1 MLPENKLSTRSLD
14 VTYLYPDGIVF
25 DNLVEDFEMG
35 GIAIQDPSEGLQ
47 YQPWR
52 GYWEPLDNTVY
63 LRPNIIGDPI
73 ALFTETDVFEFSF
86 AFDQNMRYA
95 TALFKTNGDCKF
107 TWFNSLVGDY
117 VTDTY
122 TGLTA
127 FKLSLDDK
135 REAAVQS
142 GDADVLF
149 TYIKDNN
156 LYFRAQRDRYLVEY
170 LLAEDLPKNLLISNF
185 GMGNRYRMQW
195 RLRYRRLEELLPWL
209 L

>member
-1 MLPENKLSTRSLD
+1 MLPENKLSARAVNSR
-14 VTYLYPDGIVF
+14 YLYPDGIVF

-35 GIAIQDPSEGLQ
+35 GIAIQDPSKGLQ

-52 GYWEPLDNTVY
+52 GYWDSADNTVY
-63 LRPNIIGDPI
+63 LRPNITGDPV
-73 ALFTETDVFEFSF
+73 ALFTETDVIEFSF
-86 AFDQNMRYA
+86 TFDQNMRYV

-107 TWFNSLVGDY
+107 TWFNSVVGDY

-135 REAAVQS
+135 REEAVQS
-142 GDADVLF
+142 GVSDVLF
-149 TYIKDNN
+149 TYIKDDN
-156 LYFRAQRDRYLVEY
+156 LYVRAQRDRYLIEY

-185 GMGNRYRMQW
+185 GMGNKYRMQW
-195 RLRYRRLEELLPWL
+195 RLRYRILGELLPWL